1 MSRKGKGLHPI
12 LAFPPQGTGNVGGG
26 GGGGGSGAPE
36 TAQYVTLATNATLT
50 AERVLT
56 AGTNIAFVDAGAGS
70 TLTVNVPN
78 ASDTVKGAVEL
89 ATSVETTAGLA
100 VQASDTRLSDSRTP
114 TAHAASHKSGGT
126 DVIKLDEFGATT
138 DIITLNASTSAHGL
152 LRKLDNDA
160 THYLDGQGG
169 WTVPPGTVDAP
180 TNAQYITLATN
191 ATLTV
196 ERVLTAGTNIAFVDA
211 GAGSTLTVNVPDGSE
226 TVKGVVEL
234 ATSVET
240 TAGLAVQAS
249 DTRLSDSRPPNG
261 SASGDLTGSYPG
273 PTVDVNK
280 ISNTKLADMAAN
292 TVKVNNTAGAT
303 DPADLSIGTNTVLGR
318 AGSNIVAAQVATS
331 QIAAGAA
338 DNTILADMAANTIKG
353 NNTAGSTDPTD
364 IAVGANTVLGRAAG
378 DIVAATLVT
387 NQITNDAVTY
397 AKIQNVSATDS
408 LLGRDTAA
416 AGDIEELTVGGG
428 IEFTGSGGIQTSAF
442 TSDVTKAAGG
452 TVTTIANDVV
462 TYAKMQNISVTAR
475 LLGRI
480 TAGAGDTEELTGTQ
494 ATTLLDAFTSALKGL
509 APASGGGTANFLRAD
524 GTWNVPPGTGAPAS
538 AQYVTLAT
546 DATLTNER
554 VFTAGQNVKVTDAG
568 AGSTYTVDIGTE
580 SFKLTGIISPTD
592 ATDQNDYNPTNLATS
607 YEIRWN
613 GTASIKFTGLS
624 GGASGREIL
633 LTNVTTDYLLWL
645 ENQNTASTAGNRFIL
660 PNGMPA
666 FLMPGDS
673 I

>member
-138 DIITLNASTSAHGL
+138 DIVTLNASTSAHGL

-211 GAGSTLTVNVPDGSE
+211 GAGSTLTVNVPDAST
-226 TVKGVVEL
+226 TVKGAVEL
-234 ATSVET
+234 ATSAEV

-249 DTRLSDSRPPNG
+249 DTRLSDSRTPTAHKNTHK
-261 SASGDLTGSYPG
+261 SGGGDPFAKG
-273 PTVDVNK
+273 DV
-280 ISNTKLADMAAN
+280 L
-292 TVKVNNTAGAT
+292 
-303 DPADLSIGTNTVLGR
+303 
-318 AGSNIVAAQVATS
+318 VAEPQYLNPQT
-331 QIAAGAA
+331 
-338 DNTILADMAANTIKG
+338 
-353 NNTAGSTDPTD
+353 TDPT
-364 IAVGANTVLGRAAG
+364 
-378 DIVAATLVT
+378 
-387 NQITNDAVTY
+387 
-397 AKIQNVSATDS
+397 SDS
-408 LLGRDTAA
+408 R
-416 AGDIEELTVGGG
+416 
-428 IEFTGSGGIQTSAF
+428 
-442 TSDVTKAAGG
+442 
-452 TVTTIANDVV
+452 
-462 TYAKMQNISVTAR
+462 R
-475 LLGRI
+475 
-480 TAGAGDTEELTGTQ
+480 
-494 ATTLLDAFTSALKGL
+494 
-509 APASGGGTANFLRAD
+509 
-524 GTWNVPPGTGAPAS
+524 TW
-538 AQYVTLAT
+538 
-546 DATLTNER
+546 
-554 VFTAGQNVKVTDAG
+554 
-568 AGSTYTVDIGTE
+568 I
-580 SFKLTGIISPTD
+580 
-592 ATDQNDYNPTNLATS
+592 
-607 YEIRWN
+607 
-613 GTASIKFTGLS
+613 
-624 GGASGREIL
+624 
-633 LTNVTTDYLLWL
+633 
-645 ENQNTASTAGNRFIL
+645 
-660 PNGMPA
+660 
-666 FLMPGDS
+666 
-673 I
+673 

>member
-138 DIITLNASTSAHGL
+138 DIVTLNASTSAHGL

-169 WTVPPGTVDAP
+169 WTVPPGSGSGAPVD
-180 TNAQYITLATN
+180 AQYITLATN

-249 DTRLSDSRPPNG
+249 DTRLS
-261 SASGDLTGSYPG
+261 
-273 PTVDVNK
+273 
-280 ISNTKLADMAAN
+280 
-292 TVKVNNTAGAT
+292 
-303 DPADLSIGTNTVLGR
+303 
-318 AGSNIVAAQVATS
+318 
-331 QIAAGAA
+331 
-338 DNTILADMAANTIKG
+338 
-353 NNTAGSTDPTD
+353 
-364 IAVGANTVLGRAAG
+364 
-378 DIVAATLVT
+378 
-387 NQITNDAVTY
+387 
-397 AKIQNVSATDS
+397 
-408 LLGRDTAA
+408 
-416 AGDIEELTVGGG
+416 
-428 IEFTGSGGIQTSAF
+428 
-442 TSDVTKAAGG
+442 
-452 TVTTIANDVV
+452 
-462 TYAKMQNISVTAR
+462 
-475 LLGRI
+475 
-480 TAGAGDTEELTGTQ
+480 
-494 ATTLLDAFTSALKGL
+494 
-509 APASGGGTANFLRAD
+509 
-524 GTWNVPPGTGAPAS
+524 
-538 AQYVTLAT
+538 
-546 DATLTNER
+546 
-554 VFTAGQNVKVTDAG
+554 
-568 AGSTYTVDIGTE
+568 
-580 SFKLTGIISPTD
+580 
-592 ATDQNDYNPTNLATS
+592 
-607 YEIRWN
+607 
-613 GTASIKFTGLS
+613 
-624 GGASGREIL
+624 
-633 LTNVTTDYLLWL
+633 
-645 ENQNTASTAGNRFIL
+645 
-660 PNGMPA
+660 
-666 FLMPGDS
+666 
-673 I
+673 